1 MISETVRNAL
11 KMLKFENIPKMCEL
25 RSRFLQMCLELHPD
39 KGGNKENFQEL
50 LEAKDILSRYIEN
63 NVSEDVKDEEEED
76 TTFVAS
82 NGWFARFTRR
92 ANIHNVSLC
101 GEAASADVEAAHH
114 YPAAFQ
120 KILDDES
127 FHPMQVFNIDET
139 GLF

>member
-63 NVSEDVKDEEEED
+63 NVSEDEKD
-76 TTFVAS
+76 
-82 NGWFARFTRR
+82 
-92 ANIHNVSLC
+92 
-101 GEAASADVEAAHH
+101 
-114 YPAAFQ
+114 
-120 KILDDES
+120 
-127 FHPMQVFNIDET
+127 
-139 GLF
+139 